1 MFTKKTWADRE
12 VEHPNR
18 RRIDIVQDNT
28 TYQIIDVTR
37 QEGVVTKSG
46 DAFSAANMNGLE
58 TRVYN
63 GVHACDNMMGTV
75 MDGSTVTEDIPVGRY
90 IVHQGNFYE
99 VTRAISNGGAITPG
113 TNCTRTRIS
122 TVLTSLNNGFT
133 SLKNSLTSRINSVE
147 QSLTNMATQISTQ
160 LGYHGSAL
168 QDIETNT
175 LGMCHFT
182 LANVN
187 VIGGGFND
195 GARNVGTYIRYGNV
209 VGVIVTAVGG
219 SQSDVWGATILDNR
233 PTNCVIHYANLS
245 NPSFSGR
252 VTLEVIVLGRA
263 YS

>member
-1 MFTKKTWADRE
+1 MFTQKTWKDRE
-12 VEHPNR
+12 VEFPTR
-18 RRIDIVQDNT
+18 RKLTIQPGGTEEVVLVQR
-28 TYQIIDVTR
+28 Y
-37 QEGVVTKSG
+37 EGEITQAG

-75 MDGSTVTEDIPVGRY
+75 MDGSTATDDTLTVGKY
-90 IVHQGNFYE
+90 FVHQGNFYE
-99 VTRAISNGGAITPG
+99 VTRNIPNGGAITPG

-122 TVLTSLNNGFT
+122 TVLTSLKTGFT

-147 QSLTNMATQISTQ
+147 QSLTNMATQVSTQ

-187 VIGGGFND
+187 VTGGGFND
-195 GARNVGTYIRYGNV
+195 SARNVGTYIRYGSV

-233 PTNCVIHYANLS
+233 PTNCVIHFANLS

>member
-18 RRIDIVQDNT
+18 RRIDIVEDDT

-75 MDGSTVTEDIPVGRY
+75 MDNTAASEELPVGRY
-90 IVHQGNFYE
+90 FVHQGNFYV
-99 VTRAISNGGAITPG
+99 VTRTIPNGGAINPG

-133 SLKNSLTSRINSVE
+133 SLKNSVTSRINSVE
-147 QSLTNMATQISTQ
+147 QALTSAINTINTT
-160 LGYHGSAL
+160 LGYHGEAIA
-168 QDIETNT
+168 DIKTNT
-175 LGMCHFT
+175 LGMCHYT
-182 LANVN
+182 LSNITVT
-187 VIGGGFND
+187 GGGFND
-195 GARNVGTYIRYGNV
+195 GARNVGANIRYGNV

-219 SQSDVWGATILDNR
+219 AQADVWGATILDNR
-233 PTNCVIHYANLS
+233 PTNCVIHFANLS

-263 YS
+263 Y